1 MNFCRSLPAVILGFC
16 VSSYLFRLRS
26 YVVRRKPPVSW
37 VFLCFVPCGQTREE
51 LDKFKMIPPDDSYG
65 NLGKQTC
72 MSACE
77 SIQFLLI
84 FVLRV

>member
-1 MNFCRSLPAVILGFC
+1 MTKISIQIVKKQVLVFWFLSGLVLELPLPMCGRSLEGLSGCLALAFGRNKDLG
-16 VSSYLFRLRS
+16 
-26 YVVRRKPPVSW
+26 
-37 VFLCFVPCGQTREE
+37 TA
-51 LDKFKMIPPDDSYG
+51 PDGSYG

>member
-1 MNFCRSLPAVILGFC
+1 MTKISVLTFEEQVLVCWFLSGLVLELPLPMCGWSPEGLSGCLALAFGRNRGLG
-16 VSSYLFRLRS
+16 
-26 YVVRRKPPVSW
+26 
-37 VFLCFVPCGQTREE
+37 TA
-51 LDKFKMIPPDDSYG
+51 PDGSYG

-77 SIQFLLI
+77 SIQFLFI

>member
-1 MNFCRSLPAVILGFC
+1 MNFCRSLLTVILGFC
-16 VSSYLFRLRS
+16 VSNNLFRLRS

-37 VFLCFVPCGQTREE
+37 VFLCFVLCGQTQEE
-51 LDKFKMIPPDDSYG
+51 LEKFKMTPPDDSYG

-77 SIQFLLI
+77 SIQFLFI
-84 FVLRV
+84 VVLRV